1 MNLDKIASALI
12 GYIEY
17 FDSNRTPVKPYLI
30 ASLSITG
37 LRKKFYLKE
46 YDSEFYEKIRKE
58 NSWYLRELQRMPK
71 GRAIIFVISLF
82 IEVFIAVVLLTI
94 LNVQSRVFAALL
106 IFFLLSPSFYYFYKT
121 YTMVR
126 EEVGKEC
133 DERLKKTVQEII
145 DYAKD
150 FFKNNQIDATKFPIE
165 LRHDD
170 YKGLIYKD
178 KKGINGKFIYTA
190 YIGEIKNEKET
201 QKIL

>member
-1 MNLDKIASALI
+1 MNLDKVASALI

-30 ASLSITG
+30 ASLAITG

-82 IEVFIAVVLLTI
+82 IEVFIVAVLLTI
-94 LNVQSRVFAALL
+94 LNVQSRFFAALL
-106 IFFLLSPSFYYFYKT
+106 IFFLLYPSFYYSYKT

-133 DERLKKTVQEII
+133 DKKLKKTVQEII
-145 DYAKD
+145 DYAKE

-170 YKGLIYKD
+170 YKGLIYTA
-178 KKGINGKFIYTA
+178 KKGINGKLIYTA
-190 YIGEIKNEKET
+190 YIGEIRK
-201 QKIL
+201 